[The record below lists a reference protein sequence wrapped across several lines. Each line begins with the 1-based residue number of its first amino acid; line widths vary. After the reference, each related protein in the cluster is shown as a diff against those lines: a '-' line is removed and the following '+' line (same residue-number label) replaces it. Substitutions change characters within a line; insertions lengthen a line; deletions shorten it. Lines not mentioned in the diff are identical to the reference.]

1 MRKLSLFNGMGCGFM
16 AAVEAGLDVE
26 ITYTAEIDKF
36 GNKAS
41 RAINPNEVQLGNIWG
56 IRDAMYLSQKEYQ
69 EVMSMTLG
77 EFEEDKRYKGCFHE
91 KTIKAMESAFLYY
104 KESLVKSRAVDW
116 SKIDLVA
123 AGSPCQGFSFAGR
136 QLAFNDPRSALYFVF
151 EEILF
156 HIRSLNPNVKFFLE
170 NVNMLKEH
178 ASVIT
183 QRLGVEYIRV
193 NSNHFTAQN
202 RDRLY
207 WTNFFPLDYG
217 LFGDM
222 EGAAGRPIVPK
233 LPPASK
239 EVIKDILQPYG
250 TVPEKYY
257 LSDKYVEY
265 LFRNA
270 VGHDY
275 ALHIQGRD
283 SEEKAYGIV
292 ATDAKGPRKSSTI
305 ISECTGEQPSCTT
318 EKPGGFQWFLK
329 NLKHN
334 SDKANSLLATSN
346 KGPYANGTTVVM
358 ESTRELTPRF
368 TKDAKAF
375 WFEKP
380 NGGVAS
386 EFGVIPVDHDIKA
399 NALITAKPSFV
410 VEDML
415 GEYRLRRLTP
425 LECCRLQGIP
435 EWAIEPFLKSNYDT
449 QLYKLLGNGWTVPVV
464 AWFFKHLKK

>member
-116 SKIDLVA
+116 SKIDVVA
-123 AGSPCQGFSFAGR
+123 GGSPCQGFSFAGK

-222 EGAAGRPIVPK
+222 DGAVGRPIVPK

-270 VGHDY
+270 VGY
-275 ALHIQGRD
+275 IQD
-283 SEEKAYGIV
+283 ESYGSLEC
-292 ATDAKGPRKSSTI
+292 KSS
-305 ISECTGEQPSCTT
+305 CLTGAGKSAGQHGDMDVVL

-334 SDKANSLLATSN
+334 SDKANALLATSN

>member
-1 MRKLSLFNGMGCGFM
+1 MGCGFM

-41 RAINPNEVQLGNIWG
+41 RAINPNEVQLGNVWG

-116 SKIDLVA
+116 SKIDVVA
-123 AGSPCQGFSFAGR
+123 GGSPCQGFSFAGL

-222 EGAAGRPIVPK
+222 DGAVGRPIVPK

-270 VGHDY
+270 VGC
-275 ALHIQGRD
+275 IQD
-283 SEEKAYGIV
+283 ELYGSLEC
-292 ATDAKGPRKSSTI
+292 KSS
-305 ISECTGEQPSCTT
+305 CLTGGGKAAGQHGDMDVVL

-334 SDKANSLLATSN
+334 SDKANALLATSN

-435 EWAIEPFLKSNYDT
+435 EWAIEPFLKSNSDT

-464 AWFFKHLKK
+464 AWFFKHLKN